1 MSEQHFG
8 GRKPA
13 GTVAGEPNPSDAST
27 KEKLSKFLVVN
38 IYILIIMGLGSGL
51 LLLFGDFEGKFIRV
65 FSTLFL
71 FVVFT
76 AFVARDTSANKPFMG
91 TPIALAGNV
100 YMLALSLAL
109 IWGTLGN
116 NVFDSSNIMFKL
128 IIIILAI
135 KLSTFIVQKASYLAF
150 VEQPQLALAGK
161 ATAIAL
167 AITALFY
174 TIPIGLDNMLNFH
187 EIYWK
192 LAVFS
197 IIVSGLAVSISALLV
212 WNFKDRINPLVA
224 SEFGSMTTVA
234 PPRSSANFNNTHHSN
249 EVPKYGQRFESVKI
263 PSSEVRAVPYEEDVA
278 AKPQPTNLPA
288 SHTVDAVINEPK
300 PEPAAPAAPTSP
312 PAPPAPPVLPK
323 QAAPEIP
330 QVPVAPAP
338 LPWPVF
344 PDGTPIPAKEDGT
357 PDFATLEAVNNYIR
371 QQFGKN

>member
-8 GRKPA
+8 GQKPS
-13 GTVAGEPNPSDAST
+13 GTVAGESNPSGAPA

-76 AFVARDTSANKPFMG
+76 AFVAKDTSANKPFMG

-116 NVFDSSNIMFKL
+116 NIFDSTNIMFKL

-135 KLSTFIVQKASYLAF
+135 KASTFIVQKASYLSF

-161 ATAIAL
+161 ATTIAL

-224 SEFGSMTTVA
+224 SEFGSMTTVSA
-234 PPRSSANFNNTHHSN
+234 PRSNTNSNNTRHN
-249 EVPKYGQRFESVKI
+249 EPPKYGQRYESVKI
-263 PSSEVRAVPYEEDVA
+263 PSSEVRAVPYEENIME
-278 AKPQPTNLPA
+278 KPQTANA
-288 SHTVDAVINEPK
+288 SHTHPVNKVINEPK
-300 PEPAAPAAPTSP
+300 PEPVIP
-312 PAPPAPPVLPK
+312 PAPPAPPVQPT
-323 QAAPEIP
+323 QVVPDIP
-330 QVPVAPAP
+330 QAPVSPAP
-338 LPWPVF
+338 LPWPVY

-357 PDFATLEAVNNYIR
+357 PDFEALEAVNNYIR
-371 QQFGKN
+371 QQFGNK

>member
-13 GTVAGEPNPSDAST
+13 GTVAGEPNPSDAPT

-161 ATAIAL
+161 ATSIAL

-187 EIYWK
+187 EVYWK

-197 IIVSGLAVSISALLV
+197 IIVSGLAISISALLV

-224 SEFGSMTTVA
+224 SEFGSMTTVVPQHSA
-234 PPRSSANFNNTHHSN
+234 ANFNNVHHN

-263 PSSEVRAVPYEEDVA
+263 PSSEVRAVPYEKDVV
-278 AKPQPTNLPA
+278 AKPKTANLSEDKPA
-288 SHTVDAVINEPK
+288 GTVVNEPK
-300 PEPAAPAAPTSP
+300 PEPVAPAVP
-312 PAPPAPPVLPK
+312 PAPPAPPK
-323 QAAPEIP
+323 QSAPETP
-330 QVPVAPAP
+330 QAPAL

-357 PDFATLEAVNNYIR
+357 PDFAALEAVNNYIR
-371 QQFGKN
+371 QQFGNN

>member
-13 GTVAGEPNPSDAST
+13 GTVAGESNPSDAPA

-76 AFVARDTSANKPFMG
+76 AFVAKDTSANKPFMG

-135 KLSTFIVQKASYLAF
+135 KLSTFIVQKASYLCF

-161 ATAIAL
+161 ATSIAL

-187 EIYWK
+187 EVYWK

-234 PPRSSANFNNTHHSN
+234 PPRSAANFNNVHHN
-249 EVPKYGQRFESVKI
+249 EAPKYGQRYESVKI
-263 PSSEVRAVPYEEDVA
+263 PASEVRAVPYEEDVA
-278 AKPQPTNLPA
+278 AKAKTVNLSEDKPA
-288 SHTVDAVINEPK
+288 ETVVNEPK
-300 PEPAAPAAPTSP
+300 PEPVAPAVPPVP
-312 PAPPAPPVLPK
+312 PAPPAPPN
-323 QAAPEIP
+323 QSYPEIP
-330 QVPVAPAP
+330 QAPAP

-357 PDFATLEAVNNYIR
+357 PDFAALEAVNNYIR
-371 QQFGKN
+371 QQFGNN